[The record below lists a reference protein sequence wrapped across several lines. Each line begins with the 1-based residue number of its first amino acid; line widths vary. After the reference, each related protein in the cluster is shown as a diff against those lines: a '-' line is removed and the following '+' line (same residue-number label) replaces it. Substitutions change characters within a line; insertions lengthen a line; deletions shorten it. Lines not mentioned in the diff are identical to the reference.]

1 MSAIG
6 AAGDDYVAFCE
17 GLRQICGVDLSQ
29 YKRPQMERRLRSF
42 FARKGIHLLTDCLD
56 ALRKDKT
63 ELDALLDRVTINVSQ
78 LWRHPEQWVRLERDV
93 LPELAASGQVRAWSA
108 GCSYGAE
115 ATTLAAVCHK
125 AIPTARVK
133 IIGTDIDKRMI
144 ERARAGVFSAEDAR
158 GVDIKDMERA
168 FDRVPEGWRAKDAL
182 RRMMTLRD
190 RRPAAPAAPDRQ
202 PGPDHVPQHRH
213 LLRRADPRR
222 AARAPRPGAASRRVP
237 GRRRHRASLQAGR
250 SGTPDG
256 PPLHLPESVM
266 DTSEYMPM
274 FLAEAQEHLQELNL
288 AIVRLEEDPKTARR
302 WTRSSAS
309 RTRSRA

>member
-93 LPELAASGQVRAWSA
+93 LPELAKSGQVRAWSA

-115 ATTLAAVCHK
+115 ATTLAAVCQK

-133 IIGTDIDKRMI
+133 ITGTDIDRRMI

-158 GVDIKDMERA
+158 GVEIKEMEHA
-168 FDRVPEGWRAKDAL
+168 FDRVPEGWRAKDSL
-182 RRMMTLRD
+182 QRMMSFEMGDLLRLRPHTASQDLIMCRNTVIYFAEPIRDDLHARLAATLR
-190 RRPAAPAAPDRQ
+190 
-202 PGPDHVPQHRH
+202 PGGYLVVGATERVSK
-213 LLRRADPRR
+213 
-222 AARAPRPGAASRRVP
+222 PGDL
-237 GRRRHRASLQAGR
+237 GLQMAHPFIYR
-250 SGTPDG
+250 K
-256 PPLHLPESVM
+256 
-266 DTSEYMPM
+266 
-274 FLAEAQEHLQELNL
+274 A
-288 AIVRLEEDPKTARR
+288 
-302 WTRSSAS
+302 
-309 RTRSRA
+309 

>member
-1 MSAIG
+1 MSALG

-93 LPELAASGQVRAWSA
+93 LPELAAHGQVRAWSA

-115 ATTLAAVCHK
+115 ATTLAAVCRK
-125 AIPTARVK
+125 TIPNTRTR
-133 IIGTDIDKRMI
+133 ISGTDIDRRMI

-158 GVDIKDMERA
+158 GVDIKEMERA

-182 RRMMTLRD
+182 RRMMTFEIGD
-190 RRPAAPAAPDRQ
+190 
-202 PGPDHVPQHRH
+202 
-213 LLRRADPRR
+213 LLRLRPQTASQDLIMCRNTVIYFAEPIRDDLH
-222 AARAPRPGAASRRVP
+222 ARLAQALRPGGFLIVGATERVSKP
-237 GRRRHRASLQAGR
+237 ADLGLQMAFPFIYR
-250 SGTPDG
+250 K
-256 PPLHLPESVM
+256 
-266 DTSEYMPM
+266 
-274 FLAEAQEHLQELNL
+274 A
-288 AIVRLEEDPKTARR
+288 
-302 WTRSSAS
+302 
-309 RTRSRA
+309 

>member
-6 AAGDDYVAFCE
+6 APGDDYVAFCE

-42 FARKGIHLLTDCLD
+42 FARKGITLLTDCLD

-93 LPELAASGQVRAWSA
+93 LPELAAAGQVRAWSA

-115 ATTLAAVCHK
+115 AATLAAVCQK

-133 IIGTDIDKRMI
+133 ITGTDIDKRMI
-144 ERARAGVFSAEDAR
+144 ERARAGVFSADDAR

-182 RRMMTLRD
+182 RRMMSFEIGDLLRL
-190 RRPAAPAAPDRQ
+190 RPPAAGKDLVMCRNTVIYFAEPIRD
-202 PGPDHVPQHRH
+202 DLH
-213 LLRRADPRR
+213 
-222 AARAPRPGAASRRVP
+222 ARLAHALRPGGFLVVGATERVSKP
-237 GRRRHRASLQAGR
+237 ADLGLQMAHPFIYR
-250 SGTPDG
+250 K
-256 PPLHLPESVM
+256 
-266 DTSEYMPM
+266 
-274 FLAEAQEHLQELNL
+274 A
-288 AIVRLEEDPKTARR
+288 
-302 WTRSSAS
+302 
-309 RTRSRA
+309 

>member
-17 GLRQICGVDLSQ
+17 GVRQICGVDLSQ

-56 ALRKDKT
+56 GLRRDKT

-93 LPELAASGQVRAWSA
+93 LPELAAQGQVRAWSA

-125 AIPTARVK
+125 VIPSARTK
-133 IIGTDIDKRMI
+133 ITGTDIDTRMI

-158 GVDIKDMERA
+158 GVDIKEVERA

-182 RRMMTLRD
+182 RRMMTFEKGD
-190 RRPAAPAAPDRQ
+190 
-202 PGPDHVPQHRH
+202 
-213 LLRRADPRR
+213 LLRVRPQTGSTDLIMCRNTVIYFAEPIRDDLH
-222 AARAPRPGAASRRVP
+222 ARLASALRPGGYLVVGATERVSKP
-237 GRRRHRASLQAGR
+237 GDLGLQMAYPFIYR
-250 SGTPDG
+250 K
-256 PPLHLPESVM
+256 
-266 DTSEYMPM
+266 
-274 FLAEAQEHLQELNL
+274 A
-288 AIVRLEEDPKTARR
+288 
-302 WTRSSAS
+302 
-309 RTRSRA
+309 